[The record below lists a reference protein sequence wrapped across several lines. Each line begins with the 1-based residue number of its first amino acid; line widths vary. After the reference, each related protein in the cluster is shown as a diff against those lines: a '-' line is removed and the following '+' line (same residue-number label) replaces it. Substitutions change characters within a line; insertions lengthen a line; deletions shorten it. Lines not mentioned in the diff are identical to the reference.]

1 MTTFLVNALGLLLM
15 AAIVWWFWFAGRRKA
30 MTVRDGRIQV
40 LVDQGAYS
48 PDRIAVP
55 LGETV
60 EFEFTRKD
68 PSPCAAIV
76 QFEGLSI
83 SRELP
88 VDQPVNLAIRYDQPG
103 EYAFTCQMGMYR
115 GHVVV
120 K

>member
-1 MTTFLVNALGLLLM
+1 MTDILVNSLGLLSM
-15 AAIVWWFWFAGRRKA
+15 VGVVWWFWFAGRRHAVEAKE
-30 MTVRDGRIQV
+30 GRIDV
-40 LVDQGAYS
+40 RVAQGAYS
-48 PDRIAVP
+48 PDRIAVSV
-55 LGETV
+55 GETV
-60 EFEFTRKD
+60 QIRFTRVD
-68 PSPCAAIV
+68 PSPCAELV

-88 VDQPVNLAIRYDQPG
+88 VGKPVTLAIRYDDPG